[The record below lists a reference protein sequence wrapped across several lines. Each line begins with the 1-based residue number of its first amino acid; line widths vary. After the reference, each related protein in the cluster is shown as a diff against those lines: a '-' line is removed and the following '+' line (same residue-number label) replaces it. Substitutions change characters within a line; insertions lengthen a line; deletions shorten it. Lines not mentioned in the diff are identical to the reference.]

1 MLSRRR
7 RVGQPYICSRAGG
20 VSGSPICTALCAENL
35 LSILPHTDARRLPN
49 FLLILCVARRRLLQV
64 HEYFP
69 RTRAAQRVALFGQ
82 SQSNSVKLRA
92 WSRRKSRAE
101 ASKACAS
108 AACCLVLLPG

>member
-35 LSILPHTDARRLPN
+35 LSIAHTDARRLPN

-82 SQSNSVKLRA
+82 SQSNSGPV
-92 WSRRKSRAE
+92 SRRKSRAE
-101 ASKACAS
+101 ASEACAS